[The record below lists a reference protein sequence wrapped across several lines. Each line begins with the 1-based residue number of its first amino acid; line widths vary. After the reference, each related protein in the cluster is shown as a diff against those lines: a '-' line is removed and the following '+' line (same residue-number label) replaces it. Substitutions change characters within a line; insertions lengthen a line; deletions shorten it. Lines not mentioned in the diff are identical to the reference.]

1 YGLMVTVGQQST
13 DNITFTDDGT
23 IPNSAIDTT
32 KQPITDPTKAA
43 PPSPTFGVSV
53 YDTTRST
60 QYPIEQFNCSL
71 TDYTDS
77 NGLETELEQA
87 INPFSQ
93 YIRVTSNVPS
103 LPTPLPIIS
112 SVSTPVN
119 MAGGNSGGAV
129 TSLQVAGAWNV
140 FANKQLYKINILLN
154 SGHASPDVQL
164 AMDSLAQQRGD
175 CVALLDVP
183 SNAQQF
189 QQAINYRNLQ
199 LNLNST
205 YSALFAPDVLEADTI
220 NGKQQYV
227 PFSGWAGALCART
240 DRVANPSFSPAGLNR
255 GIVNVLGTRYTYDQ
269 GQMDALFQA
278 QVNYTQTFVGQGIAL
293 W

>member
-1 YGLMVTVGQQST
+1 
-13 DNITFTDDGT
+13 
-23 IPNSAIDTT
+23 
-32 KQPITDPTKAA
+32 
-43 PPSPTFGVSV
+43 
-53 YDTTRST
+53 
-60 QYPIEQFNCSL
+60 

-227 PFSGWAGALCART
+227 PFSGWAGALCAR
-240 DRVANPSFSPAGLNR
+240 
-255 GIVNVLGTRYTYDQ
+255 
-269 GQMDALFQA
+269 
-278 QVNYTQTFVGQGIAL
+278 
-293 W
+293 